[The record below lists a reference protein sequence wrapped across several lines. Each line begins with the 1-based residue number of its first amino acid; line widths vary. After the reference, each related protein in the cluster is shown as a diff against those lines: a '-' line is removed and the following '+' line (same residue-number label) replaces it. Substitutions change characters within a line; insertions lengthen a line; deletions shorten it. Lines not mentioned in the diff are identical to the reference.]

1 LLVVSGAVMMALPS
15 GAGAHPD
22 ADGAENRIVFE
33 EDFAGEGVEQ
43 DKQHGGDEGHL
54 PPVQN
59 NVEVVG
65 QVQVDDRGAGLTG
78 RVADVAAF
86 GNFAYLNAF
95 RHPSCAEGGV
105 HVIDISDPT
114 APVELVDSFIP
125 TSPGSYAGE
134 GIKILPIAGMD
145 VLIHQNE
152 TCAFDPAVPSG
163 GISLWDVTDPANPL
177 ALALH
182 VGDTDLVD
190 VEYLEGSANDSHSFD
205 AWTNPDTG
213 RTYASLVDNFE
224 SEDVDIMDITDPAN
238 PVLINELNLVDATRQ
253 ETPEGLTSIF
263 AHDMDVQR
271 IGRRDVMAL
280 AYWDGGY
287 VLLDVTDPTP
297 EGLFL
302 MGETDFAALDEE
314 RLARGVEITPEGNAH
329 QVELNRTGRFM
340 VGTDEDFDP
349 FRVEATITEGPN
361 AGSEFVAV
369 QASGTPPLTEDDSF
383 TAQPTF
389 VGEACAPLAA
399 GTGVALVERGTC
411 SFQVKLD
418 NVAAAG
424 YTAGVVFNSLR
435 VDCLSL
441 VRMLA
446 EGDIPFMF
454 VNREVGLQ
462 ILGQD
467 VEGDAAC
474 TAATP
479 AVGSPTST
487 IALTV
492 TFDGWGYVRLFATD
506 FARGPNG
513 GATVN
518 QIDTYAIPESQDP
531 AFATGFGDLSVH
543 EVAMDTVAG
552 SNLAYLS
559 YYAGGVRVIR
569 WGPTGIREVGA
580 FIDEGGSNFW
590 GVELHVINGTQ
601 YLLASDRDY
610 GLYIL
615 NYTGRR

>member
-1 LLVVSGAVMMALPS
+1 M
-15 GAGAHPD
+15 
-22 ADGAENRIVFE
+22 
-33 EDFAGEGVEQ
+33 
-43 DKQHGGDEGHL
+43 
-54 PPVQN
+54 
-59 NVEVVG
+59 
-65 QVQVDDRGAGLTG
+65 
-78 RVADVAAF
+78 
-86 GNFAYLNAF
+86 
-95 RHPSCAEGGV
+95 
-105 HVIDISDPT
+105 
-114 APVELVDSFIP
+114 
-125 TSPGSYAGE
+125 
-134 GIKILPIAGMD
+134 
-145 VLIHQNE
+145 
-152 TCAFDPAVPSG
+152 
-163 GISLWDVTDPANPL
+163 
-177 ALALH
+177 
-182 VGDTDLVD
+182 
-190 VEYLEGSANDSHSFD
+190 
-205 AWTNPDTG
+205 
-213 RTYASLVDNFE
+213 
-224 SEDVDIMDITDPAN
+224 
-238 PVLINELNLVDATRQ
+238 
-253 ETPEGLTSIF
+253 
-263 AHDMDVQR
+263 
-271 IGRRDVMAL
+271 
-280 AYWDGGY
+280 
-287 VLLDVTDPTP
+287 
-297 EGLFL
+297 
-302 MGETDFAALDEE
+302 
-314 RLARGVEITPEGNAH
+314 EITPEGNAH

-369 QASGTPPLTEDDSF
+369 QASATPPLTEDDSF

-411 SFQVKLD
+411 AFQVKLD

-435 VDCLSL
+435 EDCLSL

-467 VEGDAAC
+467 VEGAAAC

-513 GATVN
+513 GATIN

-531 AFATGFGDLSVH
+531 AFAIGFGDLSVH

-569 WGPTGIREVGA
+569 WGPNGIREVGA

-590 GVELHVINGTQ
+590 GVELHEVNGTQ